1 MVSSD
6 GRTSRSS
13 VEERYKVLLETGR
26 ILTSTL
32 SAEELYTAI
41 HTETAKVLSAAN
53 FSVSLYD
60 QGRDLERVVFR
71 VQAGEAS
78 EVDLEFRG
86 SDSEVIRASHGVR
99 VDDDAAAL
107 ASIARIDASKVSC
120 RSGIAAPLVHQG
132 RVVGAVSACSTVP
145 DAYTDD
151 DLALLQG
158 IADVAAIAIDN
169 ALQFAEIERRRKE
182 AERIEEIGRVLTSER
197 DPEEVLGRVVAAV
210 LDILD
215 VDGTAVWQ
223 RFGTEGGSGRI
234 TDSGGEICIPAGT
247 RWELDDELFDRLI
260 RDRRPAVIDDIAASR
275 LIPDHLRE
283 FLTGGS
289 GIAVPITVDD
299 EVVGALASGSR
310 QPRWFGTEETAV
322 LLRLARQA
330 SVALENARL
339 HESLR
344 ALSLTDPLTALPNRR
359 RLQLHLEQEVAAARR
374 GRPLA
379 VVVFDI
385 DNFKHINDT
394 KGHLTGDDILRAF
407 ADVLVDENRAM
418 NLVGRYG
425 GDEFVSVLSDSDEAG
440 AKQYLERVRARVARD
455 PGLAPHEMSVSMGVA
470 RFDPETMRTVDEL
483 IRAADDDMY
492 RAKAERRAVERRAQ
506 QGTRTGSGSGA

>member
-1 MVSSD
+1 MASSD
-6 GRTSRSS
+6 GRTTRSS
-13 VEERYKVLLETGR
+13 VEERYRVLLETGR

-32 SAEELYTAI
+32 SAEELYAAI
-41 HTETAKVLSAAN
+41 HRETAKVLSAAN
-53 FSVSLYD
+53 FSVSLYH

-71 VQAGEAS
+71 VQNGEAG

-86 SDSEVIRASHGVR
+86 SDSEVIRASHGVI
-99 VDDDAAAL
+99 VEDDPGAL
-107 ASIARIDASKVSC
+107 ASIARIDASRVTC

-132 RVVGAVSACSTVP
+132 RVVGSVSACSSEP
-145 DAYTDD
+145 GAYTDE
-151 DLALLQG
+151 DLALLRG

-197 DPEEVLGRVVAAV
+197 DPNEVLGRVIEAV

-223 RFGTEGGSGRI
+223 RLGTEGSAGRI
-234 TDSGGEICIPAGT
+234 TDSGGDICLPVGT
-247 RWELDDELFDRLI
+247 HWELADELVETLI
-260 RDRRPAVIDDIAASR
+260 EGRRPAVIDDIASSR

-283 FLTGGS
+283 ILAGGS

-310 QPRWFGTEETAV
+310 QPRRFGSEETAV
-322 LLRLARQA
+322 LVRLARQA

-374 GRPLA
+374 GRPLT

-385 DNFKHINDT
+385 DNFKHLNDT
-394 KGHLTGDDILRAF
+394 EGHVTGDDILRAF
-407 ADVLVDENRAM
+407 SEVLVDENRAM

-440 AKQYLERVRARVARD
+440 AKQYLARVNARVLRD
-455 PGLAPHEMSVSMGVA
+455 PDLSPHHISVSMGVA
-470 RFDPETMRTVDEL
+470 KFDSERMRTVDDL
-483 IRAADDDMY
+483 LRAADDDMY
-492 RAKAERRAVERRAQ
+492 RAKAERRRAA
-506 QGTRTGSGSGA
+506 RTGSGT

>member
-1 MVSSD
+1 MASND
-6 GRTSRSS
+6 GRTTRSS

-32 SAEELYTAI
+32 SAEELYAAI
-41 HTETAKVLSAAN
+41 HTETAKVLSAAH

-71 VQAGEAS
+71 VQDGEARG
-78 EVDLEFRG
+78 VDLGFRG
-86 SDSEVIRASHGVR
+86 SDSEVIRDSHGVLV
-99 VDDDAAAL
+99 VDDPAAL
-107 ASIARIDASKVSC
+107 ASLARVDGRAC

-132 RVVGAVSACSTVP
+132 RVVGSVSACSTEP
-145 DAYTDD
+145 GAYTPD

-158 IADVAAIAIDN
+158 IADIAAIAINN

-182 AERIEEIGRVLTSER
+182 AERIEEIGRALTSER
-197 DPEEVLGRVVAAV
+197 DPNEVLGRVIEAV

-223 RFGTEGGSGRI
+223 RFGTEGSAGRI
-234 TDSGGEICIPAGT
+234 TDAGGDICIPVGT
-247 RWELDDELFDRLI
+247 PWDLDDELVETLI
-260 RDRRPAVIDDIAASR
+260 DARRPVIIDDIAASR
-275 LIPDHLRE
+275 LIPDHLRAILE
-283 FLTGGS
+283 GGS
-289 GIAVPITVDD
+289 GIAVPITVDGN
-299 EVVGALASGSR
+299 VVGALASGSR
-310 QPRWFGTEETAV
+310 QPRRFGTEETAV
-322 LLRLARQA
+322 LVRLARQA

-374 GRPLA
+374 GRPLT

-394 KGHLTGDDILRAF
+394 KGHITGDDILRAF
-407 ADVLVDENRAM
+407 SEVLIEENRAM

-425 GDEFVSVLSDSDEAG
+425 GDEFVSVLSDSDREG
-440 AKQYLERVRARVARD
+440 AVQYLARVRARVARNPD
-455 PGLAPHEMSVSMGVA
+455 LSPHQISVSMGVA
-470 RFDPETMRTVDEL
+470 KFEPGEMRSVDDL
-483 IRAADDDMY
+483 LRAADEDMY
-492 RAKAERRAVERRAQ
+492 RVKAERRQARQAA
-506 QGTRTGSGSGA
+506 RTGSHA

>member
-1 MVSSD
+1 MASSD
-6 GRTSRSS
+6 GRTTRSS

-32 SAEELYTAI
+32 SAEELYAAI
-41 HTETAKVLSAAN
+41 HRETAKVLSAAN

-71 VQAGEAS
+71 VQDGEAG
-78 EVDLEFRG
+78 EVDLGFRG
-86 SDSEVIRASHGVR
+86 SDSEVIRASHGVL
-99 VDDDAAAL
+99 VDDDPAAL
-107 ASIARIDASKVSC
+107 ASIARIDASKVTC
-120 RSGIAAPLVHQG
+120 RSGIAAPLIHQG
-132 RVVGAVSACSTVP
+132 RVIGAVSACSGEP
-145 DAYTDD
+145 EAYTVD

-158 IADVAAIAIDN
+158 IADVAAIAIHN

-197 DPEEVLGRVVAAV
+197 DPNEVLGRVVTAV

-234 TDSGGEICIPAGT
+234 TDAGGGVCLPVGT
-247 RWELDDELFDRLI
+247 RWELADELVEALI
-260 RDRRPAVIDDIAASR
+260 EGRRPVVIDDIASSR
-275 LIPDHLRE
+275 LIPDDLRQ
-283 FLTGGS
+283 FLAGGS

-310 QPRWFGTEETAV
+310 QPRRFGAEETAV
-322 LLRLARQA
+322 LVRLARQA

-359 RLQLHLEQEVAAARR
+359 RLQLHLEQEAAAARR
-374 GRPLA
+374 GRPLT

-394 KGHLTGDDILRAF
+394 RGHVTGDDMLRAF
-407 ADVLVDENRAM
+407 ADILIDENRAM

-440 AKQYLERVRARVARD
+440 AQHYLERVRARIARH
-455 PGLAPHEMSVSMGVA
+455 PELQPHQISVSMGVA
-470 RFDPETMRTVDEL
+470 SFDPKAMKTVDEL
-483 IRAADDDMY
+483 LRAADDDMY
-492 RAKAERRAVERRAQ
+492 RVKAERRARQAAA
-506 QGTRTGSGSGA
+506 SGA

>member
-1 MVSSD
+1 MASSD
-6 GRTSRSS
+6 GRTTRSS

-71 VQAGEAS
+71 VQAGEAQ
-78 EVDLEFRG
+78 EVDVGFRG
-86 SDSEVIRASHGVR
+86 SDSEVIRDSHGVL
-99 VDDDAAAL
+99 VDDDPAAL
-107 ASIARIDASKVSC
+107 ASIARIDASKVTC
-120 RSGIAAPLVHQG
+120 RSGIAAPLVHGG
-132 RVVGAVSACSTVP
+132 RVIGSVSVCSSEP
-145 DAYTDD
+145 GAYTDD

-158 IADVAAIAIDN
+158 IADIAAIAIDN

-182 AERIEEIGRVLTSER
+182 AERIEEIGRALTSER
-197 DPEEVLGRVVAAV
+197 DPNEVLGRVIEAV
-210 LDILD
+210 LDVLD

-223 RFGTEGGSGRI
+223 RSGAEGSAGRI
-234 TDSGGEICIPAGT
+234 TDAGGDICLPVGT
-247 RWELDDELFDRLI
+247 HWDLADELVETLI
-260 RDRRPAVIDDIAASR
+260 EGRRPAVIDDIAASR

-283 FLTGGS
+283 FLEGGS

-310 QPRWFGTEETAV
+310 QPRWFGSEETAV
-322 LLRLARQA
+322 LVRLARQA

-374 GRPLA
+374 GRPLT

-385 DNFKHINDT
+385 DKFKHVNDT
-394 KGHLTGDDILRAF
+394 KGHITGDEILRAF

-425 GDEFVSVLSDSDEAG
+425 GDEFVSVLSDSDEVG
-440 AKQYLERVRARVARD
+440 AKQYLARVHARVVRD
-455 PGLAPHEMSVSMGVA
+455 PAMSPHQVSVSMGVA
-470 RFDPETMRTVDEL
+470 KFDPEQMRSVDDL
-483 IRAADDDMY
+483 LRAADEDMY
-492 RAKAERRAVERRAQ
+492 RVKAERRHAQGARA
-506 QGTRTGSGSGA
+506 GSGA